1 MALVAVTDHVFPDLE
16 QERTLLAEAGH
27 ELRFD
32 SNAASVEEVRGAV
45 ADADAVLNC
54 YAPMPAEVIRGLDHC
69 VVIARYGI
77 GLDTIDLDQATAQG
91 ILVTN
96 VPDYCIDEVSDHA
109 LALIMSLVRGVT
121 LLDRAVRSGSW
132 TLADARPLH
141 RVRGRTLGL
150 IGFGRIARALA
161 AKMAAIGFR
170 VITTDPYVPDEA
182 VRAAGAEP
190 MTLEELLAAADVV
203 SVHAPLTADS
213 RHLLGA
219 AELSLMRPGALLVNT
234 SRGPLVDLDA
244 LRDALAEGRLGGAG
258 LDVLE
263 VEPPAADDPLPHRE
277 DVIVTPHAAFYSEES
292 LRELQRKAVEQV
304 IEALAGRTPPYAVNA
319 DAVATSS

>member
-32 SNAASVEEVRGAV
+32 SNAASVEEVRAAV
-45 ADADAVLNC
+45 AGADAVLNC
-54 YAPMPAEVIRGLDHC
+54 YARMPAEVIRGLDRC

-77 GLDTIDLDQATAQG
+77 GLDTVDLDQATAQG

-109 LALIMSLVRGVT
+109 LALILSLARGVT
-121 LLDRAVRSGSW
+121 LLDRKVRAGSW
-132 TLADARPLH
+132 TPTDARPLH
-141 RVRGRTLGL
+141 RLRGRTLGL

-161 AKMAAIGFR
+161 SKMAPIGLR
-170 VITTDPYVPDEA
+170 VVTTDPFVPDDA
-182 VRAAGAEP
+182 VRDAGAEP
-190 MTLEELLAAADVV
+190 MSLEELLVVADVV

-213 RHLLGA
+213 RHLIGA
-219 AELSLMRPGALLVNT
+219 AELALMKPGAILVNT

-244 LRDALAEGRLGGAG
+244 LRAALAEDRLGGAG

-263 VEPPAADDPLPHRE
+263 VEPPAADDPLLHRD

-319 DAVATSS
+319 DAVGTRG

>member
-32 SNAASVEEVRGAV
+32 SNAASVGEVRAAV
-45 ADADAVLNC
+45 AGADAVLNC
-54 YAPMPAEVIRGLDHC
+54 YARMPAEVIRGLDRC

-77 GLDTIDLDQATAQG
+77 GLDTVDLDQATAQG

-109 LALIMSLVRGVT
+109 LALILSLARGVT
-121 LLDRAVRSGSW
+121 LLDRKVRAGSW
-132 TLADARPLH
+132 TPTDARPLH
-141 RVRGRTLGL
+141 RLRGRTLGL

-161 AKMAAIGFR
+161 SKMAPIGLR
-170 VITTDPYVPDEA
+170 VVTTDPFVPDDA
-182 VRAAGAEP
+182 VRDAGAEP
-190 MTLEELLAAADVV
+190 MSLEELLVVADVV

-213 RHLLGA
+213 RHLIGA
-219 AELSLMRPGALLVNT
+219 AELALMKPGAILVNT

-244 LRDALAEGRLGGAG
+244 LRAALAEDRLGGAG

-263 VEPPAADDPLPHRE
+263 VEPPAADDPLLHRD

-319 DAVATSS
+319 DAVGTRG